1 MYAGS
6 PLNEELLFCFLMDR
20 WIERLYIFS
29 AAITAFIGTG
39 FEKERGRP
47 RFALDSS
54 ISLND
59 GSR

>member
-1 MYAGS
+1 MVFNGRGGRGMRGG
-6 PLNEELLFCFLMDR
+6 CD
-20 WIERLYIFS
+20 LYFS
-29 AAITAFIGTG
+29 AAIRPFIGVH
-39 FEKERGRP
+39 FEKPVGRARGAP